1 MMKEYGVDGLYHGG
15 GVSGG
20 GVFGAGPISD
30 DAVDMDSRMRGA
42 GFAANA
48 ATAGAMPEIAATMRS
63 MQELIAAQQE
73 ELRLARAERAAAGR
87 LTGGG
92 PPRTRLLERARAER
106 QALEVEGKDVSDE
119 DEEVDE
125 EVEDDDEAAP
135 KKKPAKKKAPA
146 KKKPSKKV
154 KRK

>member
-1 MMKEYGVDGLYHGG
+1 MIREYGPDGMYHGG

-30 DAVDMDSRMRGA
+30 DSVDMDSRMRGS
-42 GFAANA
+42 GFAANM

-73 ELRLARAERAAAGR
+73 ELRLARAERAAGGQLAGSVP
-87 LTGGG
+87 G
-92 PPRTRLLERARAER
+92 RTRLLERARAER
-106 QALEVEGKDVSDE
+106 KALDVEGEDVDDE
-119 DEEVDE
+119 DDE
-125 EVEDDDEAAP
+125 ELDEDDEPAP
-135 KKKPAKKKAPA
+135 KKKKPAKKKAPA